1 MLWAVD
7 PDVRRIIKSCLTIDP
22 RKRVS
27 CDGLLKDPYFAH
39 QKNANVEPSFNGEMI
54 VTKFAHARLQKE
66 EQGMPSFLKLD
77 RLEAVLDAINEVAK
91 QDPDVA
97 RDFLRILL
105 EQTPS
110 PQAQAS

>member
-7 PDVRRIIKSCLTIDP
+7 PDVRRIIKSCLMIDP

-27 CDGLLKDPYFAH
+27 CAGLLKDPYFTH
-39 QKNANVEPSFNGEMI
+39 RKIANMEPSFNGETI
-54 VTKFAHARLQKE
+54 VTKFALARLQKE

-91 QDPDVA
+91 KDPDVA
-97 RDFLRILL
+97 RDFLSILH

-110 PQAQAS
+110 PQAS